1 MTRDLN
7 RVMLIGRLGT
17 DTETRYTAAGK
28 MVTSF
33 RMAVNRRSRPSDTG
47 EQRDETDWFTVT
59 AWERLAETCDKYLRK
74 GSRVYIEGRLQ
85 TRSWEDQNG
94 QRRTATDIVAS
105 DMILLDSRR
114 TAESGDAAEVGSAGS
129 DETDIDEI
137 PF

>member
-17 DTETRYTAAGK
+17 DTETRYTAGGK

-33 RMAVNRRSRPSDTG
+33 RMAVNRRSRPSETG
-47 EQRDETDWFTVT
+47 EQREETDWFTVT

-94 QRRTATDIVAS
+94 QRRSATDIVAS
-105 DMILLDSRR
+105 DMILLDTRR
-114 TAESGDAAEVGSAGS
+114 AAEGAETGDAGLPSGD
-129 DETDIDEI
+129 DTDIDDI